1 VSRAW
6 KFVIAGVV
14 IAALGGGAAWA
25 ASSSSAPSPEPTLA
39 ASGSPP
45 TADRHQQGQRHRLF
59 THLSSAELTV
69 TIAGTEHHIRIDR
82 GTVEVVSSTRVV
94 LKELDGS
101 SVTIPIDSGTR
112 IVVDG
117 QEASISDV
125 KEGYVGLAMRDGDNP
140 ARVLRVH
147 DSQWPGSNLGTGAS
161 VSGP

>member
-1 VSRAW
+1 MSRAS

-25 ASSSSAPSPEPTLA
+25 AANASAPSPAPSVA
-39 ASGSPP
+39 ASGSPS
-45 TADRHQQGQRHRLF
+45 AAGRHQQGWHHRLLSN
-59 THLSSAELTV
+59 LSSAELTV

-82 GTVEVVSSTRVV
+82 GTVEAVRSGQVV

-101 SVTIPIDSGTR
+101 SVTVPIDGDTR
-112 IVVDG
+112 IVVDR

-125 KEGYVGLAMRDGDNP
+125 KEGYVVLAMRDGDNP

-147 DSQWPGSNLGTGAS
+147 DPSQWPGAAS
-161 VSGP
+161 GRGRP